1 MRSPAA
7 VFCGKESDKVLAEA
21 EAAVAATCADEI
33 GTTVPIVYIPVDTAL
48 FWKFAADAIAFT
60 VAEEVSMNEAPEATA
75 VPFDPGTGVV
85 PFVVYVIVAPA
96 VESVRV
102 IRIGDEEDCDG
113 GLIAGVAAVGVEL
126 IVYVTEATAL
136 FWKFVAVAI
145 ALTVAEDVSVKGVV

>member
-1 MRSPAA
+1 MRWPAP
-7 VFCGKESDKVLAEA
+7 VFCGKDSDKVLAEA

-33 GTTVPIVYIPVDTAL
+33 GTTVPIVYMPVDTAL

-60 VAEEVSMNEAPEATA
+60 VAEEVRVNEAPEATA

-102 IRIGDEEDCDG
+102 IRIGDEEDSDA
-113 GLIAGVAAVGVEL
+113 GLIVGVAAIGVEL
-126 IVYVTEATAL
+126 IVYVTEATEL

-145 ALTVAEDVSVKGVV
+145 ALTVAEEVKVKGVV

>member
-136 FWKFVAVAI
+136 FWKFVAAAI
-145 ALTVAEDVSVKGVV
+145 ALTVAEDVRVKGVV